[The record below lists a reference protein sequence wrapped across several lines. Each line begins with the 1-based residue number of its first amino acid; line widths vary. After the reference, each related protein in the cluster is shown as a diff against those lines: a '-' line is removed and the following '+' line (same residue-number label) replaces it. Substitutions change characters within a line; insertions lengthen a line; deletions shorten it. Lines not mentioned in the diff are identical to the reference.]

1 MSWGVATQN
10 GVSVSLASI
19 VSLSCGA
26 TEAPFTPADLFSAG
40 QQGVWYDFTDPA
52 YIFQNTAGTIPA
64 VNGTT
69 VLRANDRSGN
79 GNHWITV
86 AGGQNAFYS
95 IDASSKGVPSPI
107 FQGNLGAG
115 YGVTAAAIP
124 WASNAVTILCAYEIL
139 VEGTASTMLASSQTV
154 TSTNGTFVIR
164 SQVTGIGN
172 DIEAAVKQ
180 NIGAPAGYKMNL
192 TGPSETLVFCSVIDN
207 GGANKAAKLTTVSG
221 QSPSFIKNNT
231 TVPSASLTST
241 GAATTTGTGNS
252 ITTQVLVLGAENTTG
267 LNAFAG
273 YLYGVIIRAGI
284 LTPTEITNTS
294 AWLNAKCNAY

>member
-1 MSWGVATQN
+1 MSFGFGTRFPRFST
-10 GVSVSLASI
+10 G
-19 VSLSCGA
+19 GA
-26 TEAPFTPADLFSAG
+26 AAPFTPASLFSGG

-64 VNGTT
+64 VDGNA

-79 GNHWITV
+79 GNHWIAA
-86 AGGQNAFYS
+86 AGGESAIYTIS
-95 IDASSKGVPSPI
+95 GSSKGLPSTV
-107 FQGNLGAG
+107 FQGGGAPG

-124 WASNAVTILCAYEIL
+124 WANDAVTILCAYNYL
-139 VEGTASTMLASSQTV
+139 QGGAPSTMLASSQTV
-154 TSTNGTFVIR
+154 TTTNGAFVIR
-164 SQVTGIGN
+164 SQVTGIGD

-180 NIGAPAGYKMNL
+180 NLSASTAGYKTVLSNND
-192 TGPSETLVFCSVIDN
+192 TLVFCSVINN

-241 GAATTTGTGNS
+241 GAASTTGSGSS

-267 LNAFAG
+267 LNAFFG

-294 AWLNAKCNAY
+294 AWLNAKCNAYV